1 MQEKGAFNYLWYM
14 RINLMLMVHTELVF
28 LVWEKLL
35 FLLSNMAAVTSAA
48 VGLLRLTNQRFVK
61 MMQVWRANCFSSFL
75 NFIKAL
81 FLT

>member
-1 MQEKGAFNYLWYM
+1 MQEKGAVNYLWYM

-48 VGLLRLTNQRFVK
+48 VG
-61 MMQVWRANCFSSFL
+61 
-75 NFIKAL
+75 
-81 FLT
+81 